1 VTGLEEG
8 AGMSNTHIAAKTTAA
23 HGSGP
28 KSVLVNFATNRAR
41 LPDDRIFGADF
52 DQQHIYVVGTI
63 EVDRVSLKPDPNSL
77 KVEGP
82 PKAKDN
88 SPLTLSDATKKQDQ
102 GSLVAKFASELAQH
116 QKGASPS
123 ADNGGLLFI
132 HGYNNSFLDSM
143 AAAADLVL
151 KYDLSHVFCFS
162 WPSFGDWLNYKGDQS
177 HAQQS
182 APAVGLWFA
191 NMLAQLSDKD
201 PLLHLI
207 CHSMGNRVL
216 SGALQTIK
224 VAAPHVLNKRYFEHA
239 IIAAADVSWDAFVQE
254 TQLKK
259 LPPLSQWVHIYTN
272 GNDLV
277 LALSGA
283 INHNARLGAFGPD
296 QTFPQMPPQTIW
308 IDCSAVGGLGEPG
321 NLFAGHRYYRLSP
334 PVIADLQAVLSGKK
348 PTQISG
354 RRADPNPTIHGR
366 KFYMD
371 LSNLVA

>member
-1 VTGLEEG
+1 
-8 AGMSNTHIAAKTTAA
+8 
-23 HGSGP
+23 
-28 KSVLVNFATNRAR
+28 LVNFATNRAR
-41 LPDDRIFGADF
+41 VSDNRIFGPEF
-52 DQQHIYVVGTI
+52 DQEHIYVLGTI
-63 EVDRVSLKPDPNSL
+63 EVDRVSLQSDPNSL
-77 KVEGP
+77 KLEGP
-82 PKAKDN
+82 PKARDN
-88 SPLTLSDATKKQDQ
+88 SQLTLSRAASKEDD
-102 GSLVAKFASELAQH
+102 GSLVARFASQLAQH
-116 QKGASPS
+116 QKDTSRS

-132 HGYNNSFLDSM
+132 HGYNNTFLDSM
-143 AAAADLVL
+143 TAAADLVL

-162 WPSFGDWLNYKGDQS
+162 WPSYGDWLNYKGDQA

-182 APAVGLWFA
+182 APAVGSWFA

-239 IIAAADVSWDAFVQE
+239 ILAAADVSWDAFVQE
-254 TQLKK
+254 TQLKM

-277 LALSGA
+277 LAISGT

-296 QTFPQMPPQTIW
+296 QSFPQMPSQTIW
-308 IDCSAVGGLGEPG
+308 IDCTAVGSLGEPG
-321 NLFAGHRYYRLSP
+321 NPFSGHRHYRLSR
-334 PVIADLQAVLSGKK
+334 PVIVDIQAVLSGKK
-348 PTQISG
+348 PTEISG
-354 RRADPNPTIHGR
+354 RRADPNPTIGKR
-366 KFYMD
+366 KFYID